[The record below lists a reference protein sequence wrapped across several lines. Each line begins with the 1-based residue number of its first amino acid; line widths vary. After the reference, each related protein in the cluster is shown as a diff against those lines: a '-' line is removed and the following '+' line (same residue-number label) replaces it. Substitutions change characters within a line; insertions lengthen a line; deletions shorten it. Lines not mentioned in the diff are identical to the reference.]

1 MMNIRYV
8 RYFLAVAEHRG
19 FTRAAEAL
27 HISQPALS
35 QQIRMLE
42 ESLDAQLF
50 DRSGRHIHLTD
61 AGEVFLQYA
70 RQAFQLLDE
79 GQRAIHDVEDLS
91 RGSLRIAVTP
101 TFMSYFV
108 VPLVAEFHARYPHI
122 TLDIQEI
129 SQEKMEGMLQENE
142 LDIGIAFATGIS
154 PDIVSTP
161 LLQEVLALV
170 VAEHH
175 PLAQQASLT
184 LSQLRDEEFILLNHH
199 FATRLQIDH
208 CFHQANFHPQV
219 KIEMHSINAI
229 LDIIRQTQL
238 VTVLPLNVA
247 AQHSGLTAKMVA
259 DATLERTAVLMQRKG
274 ARQKAAARIFARI
287 AHEVAD
293 KIKS

>member
-1 MMNIRYV
+1 MNIRYV
-8 RYFLAVAEHRG
+8 RYFLAVAEHQG

-101 TFMSYFV
+101 TFTSYFV

-122 TLDIQEI
+122 TLDIQEM
-129 SQEKMEGMLQENE
+129 SQEKMEGLLLENE
-142 LDIGIAFATGIS
+142 LDIGIAFAGGTAT
-154 PDIVSTP
+154 DIVATP

-170 VAEHH
+170 VADHH
-175 PLAQQASLT
+175 PLAREEPLT
-184 LSQLRDEEFILLNHH
+184 LNQLAAEEFILLNHH

-208 CFHQANFHPQV
+208 CLQRAGFHPQV
-219 KIEMHSINAI
+219 TIEMHSINAI
-229 LDIIRQTQL
+229 LDIIQRTQL
-238 VTVLPLNVA
+238 VTILPLNVA
-247 AQHSGLTAKMVA
+247 AQRTGLVTRLLEE
-259 DATLERTAVLMQRKG
+259 ATLERTAVLMQRKG
-274 ARQKAAARIFARI
+274 ARQKAAARIFAEMAQQLAARI
-287 AHEVAD
+287 E
-293 KIKS
+293 S

>member
-1 MMNIRYV
+1 MNIRYV
-8 RYFLAVAEHRG
+8 RYFLAVAEHQG

-101 TFMSYFV
+101 TFTSYFV

-122 TLDIQEI
+122 TLDIQEM
-129 SQEKMEGMLQENE
+129 SQEKMEGLLLENE
-142 LDIGIAFATGIS
+142 LDIGIAFAGGTA

-170 VAEHH
+170 VADHH
-175 PLAQQASLT
+175 PLAREEPLT
-184 LSQLRDEEFILLNHH
+184 LNQLAAEEFILLNHH

-208 CFHQANFHPQV
+208 CLQRAGFHPQV
-219 KIEMHSINAI
+219 TIEMHSINAI
-229 LDIIRQTQL
+229 LDIIQRTQL
-238 VTVLPLNVA
+238 VTILPLNVA
-247 AQHSGLTAKMVA
+247 AQRTGLVSRLLEEAA
-259 DATLERTAVLMQRKG
+259 LERTAVLMQRKG
-274 ARQKAAARIFARI
+274 ARPKAAARIFAEMALQLAARI
-287 AHEVAD
+287 E
-293 KIKS
+293 S

>member
-1 MMNIRYV
+1 MNIRYV
-8 RYFLAVAEHRG
+8 RYFLAVAEHQG

-101 TFMSYFV
+101 TFTSYFV

-122 TLDIQEI
+122 TLDIQEM
-129 SQEKMEGMLQENE
+129 SQEKMEGLLLENE
-142 LDIGIAFATGIS
+142 LDIGIAFAGGTAT
-154 PDIVSTP
+154 DIVATP

-170 VAEHH
+170 VADHH
-175 PLAQQASLT
+175 PLAREEPLT
-184 LSQLRDEEFILLNHH
+184 LNQLAAEEFILLNHH

-208 CFHQANFHPQV
+208 CLQRAGFHPQV
-219 KIEMHSINAI
+219 TIEMHSINAI
-229 LDIIRQTQL
+229 LDIIQRTQL
-238 VTVLPLNVA
+238 VTILPLNVA
-247 AQHSGLTAKMVA
+247 AQRTGLVTRLLEE
-259 DATLERTAVLMQRKG
+259 ATLERTAVLMQRKG
-274 ARQKAAARIFARI
+274 ARPKAAARIFAEI
-287 AHEVAD
+287 ARELAAQ
-293 KIKS
+293 IES

>member
-1 MMNIRYV
+1 MNIRYV
-8 RYFLAVAEHRG
+8 RYFLAVAEHQG

-101 TFMSYFV
+101 TFTSYFV

-122 TLDIQEI
+122 TLDIQEM
-129 SQEKMEGMLQENE
+129 SQEKMEGLLLENE
-142 LDIGIAFATGIS
+142 LDIGIAFAGGTAT
-154 PDIVSTP
+154 DIVATP

-170 VAEHH
+170 VADHH
-175 PLAQQASLT
+175 PLAREEPLT
-184 LSQLRDEEFILLNHH
+184 LNQLAAEEFILLNHH

-208 CFHQANFHPQV
+208 CLQRAGFHPQV
-219 KIEMHSINAI
+219 TIEMHSINAV
-229 LDIIRQTQL
+229 LDIIQRTQL
-238 VTVLPLNVA
+238 VTILPLNVA
-247 AQHSGLTAKMVA
+247 AQRTGLVTRLLEE
-259 DATLERTAVLMQRKG
+259 ATLERTAVLMQRKG
-274 ARQKAAARIFARI
+274 ARQKAAARIFAEMAQQLAARI
-287 AHEVAD
+287 E
-293 KIKS
+293 S

>member
-1 MMNIRYV
+1 MNIRYV
-8 RYFLAVAEHRG
+8 RYFLAVAEHQG

-79 GQRAIHDVEDLS
+79 GQRAIHDVADLS

-101 TFMSYFV
+101 TFTSYFV

-122 TLDIQEI
+122 TLDIQEMP
-129 SQEKMEGMLQENE
+129 QEKMEGLLLENE
-142 LDIGIAFATGIS
+142 LDIGIAFAGGIAL
-154 PDIVSTP
+154 DIVSTP
-161 LLQEVLALV
+161 LLKEVLALV
-170 VAEHH
+170 VADHH
-175 PLAQQASLT
+175 PLAREESLT
-184 LSQLRDEEFILLNHH
+184 LSQLAAEEFILLNHH

-208 CFHQANFHPQV
+208 CLQQAGFHPQV
-219 KIEMHSINAI
+219 TIEMHSINAI
-229 LDIIRQTQL
+229 LDIIQRTQL
-238 VTVLPLNVA
+238 VTILPLNVA
-247 AQHSGLTAKMVA
+247 AQRTGLVTRFLEE
-259 DATLERTAVLMQRKG
+259 ATLERTAVLMQRKG
-274 ARQKAAARIFARI
+274 ARQKAAARIFAEMAQQLAARI
-287 AHEVAD
+287 E
-293 KIKS
+293 S

>member
-1 MMNIRYV
+1 MNIRYV
-8 RYFLAVAEHRG
+8 RYFLAVAEHQG

-101 TFMSYFV
+101 TFTSYFV

-122 TLDIQEI
+122 TLDIQEM
-129 SQEKMEGMLQENE
+129 SQEKMEGLLLENE
-142 LDIGIAFATGIS
+142 LDIGIAFAGGTAT
-154 PDIVSTP
+154 DIVATP

-170 VAEHH
+170 VADHH
-175 PLAQQASLT
+175 PLAREEPLT
-184 LSQLRDEEFILLNHH
+184 LNQLAAEEFILLNHH

-208 CFHQANFHPQV
+208 CLQRAGFHPQV
-219 KIEMHSINAI
+219 TIEMHSINAI
-229 LDIIRQTQL
+229 LDIIQRTQL
-238 VTVLPLNVA
+238 VTILPLNVA
-247 AQHSGLTAKMVA
+247 AQRTGLVTRLLEE
-259 DATLERTAVLMQRKG
+259 ATLERTAVLMQRKG
-274 ARQKAAARIFARI
+274 ARQKAAARIFAEMAQQLAAQI
-287 AHEVAD
+287 E
-293 KIKS
+293 S

>member
-1 MMNIRYV
+1 MNIRYV
-8 RYFLAVAEHRG
+8 RYFLAVAEHQG

-101 TFMSYFV
+101 TFTSYFV

-122 TLDIQEI
+122 TLDIQEM
-129 SQEKMEGMLQENE
+129 SQEKMEGLLLENE
-142 LDIGIAFATGIS
+142 LDIGIAFAGGTA

-170 VAEHH
+170 VAAHH
-175 PLAQQASLT
+175 PLAREESLT
-184 LSQLRDEEFILLNHH
+184 LSRLAAEEFILLNHH

-208 CFHQANFHPQV
+208 CLQRAGFHPQV
-219 KIEMHSINAI
+219 TIEMHSINAI
-229 LDIIRQTQL
+229 LDIIQRTQL
-238 VTVLPLNVA
+238 VTILPLNVA
-247 AQHSGLTAKMVA
+247 AQRTGLVTRLLEE
-259 DATLERTAVLMQRKG
+259 ATLERTAVLMQRKG
-274 ARQKAAARIFARI
+274 ARQKAAARIFAEMAQQLAARI
-287 AHEVAD
+287 E
-293 KIKS
+293 S

>member
-1 MMNIRYV
+1 MNIRYV
-8 RYFLAVAEHRG
+8 RYFLAVAEHQG

-79 GQRAIHDVEDLS
+79 GQRAIHDVADLS

-101 TFMSYFV
+101 TFTSYFV

-122 TLDIQEI
+122 TLDIQEMP
-129 SQEKMEGMLQENE
+129 QEKMEGLLLENE
-142 LDIGIAFATGIS
+142 LDVGIAFAGGTA

-170 VAEHH
+170 VADHH
-175 PLAQQASLT
+175 PLAREEPLT
-184 LSQLRDEEFILLNHH
+184 LNQLAAEEFILLNHH

-208 CFHQANFHPQV
+208 CLQRAGFHPQV
-219 KIEMHSINAI
+219 TIEMHSINAI
-229 LDIIRQTQL
+229 LDIIQRTQL
-238 VTVLPLNVA
+238 VTILPLNVA
-247 AQHSGLTAKMVA
+247 AQRTGLVTRLLKEAA
-259 DATLERTAVLMQRKG
+259 LERTAVLMQRKG
-274 ARQKAAARIFARI
+274 ARPKAAARIFAEMALQLAARI
-287 AHEVAD
+287 E
-293 KIKS
+293 S

>member
-1 MMNIRYV
+1 MNIRYV
-8 RYFLAVAEHRG
+8 RYFLAVAEHQG

-101 TFMSYFV
+101 TFTSYFV

-122 TLDIQEI
+122 TLDIQEM
-129 SQEKMEGMLQENE
+129 SQEKMEGLLLENE
-142 LDIGIAFATGIS
+142 LDIGIAFAGGTA

-170 VAEHH
+170 VAAHH
-175 PLAQQASLT
+175 PLAREESLT
-184 LSQLRDEEFILLNHH
+184 LSQLAAEEFILLNHH

-208 CFHQANFHPQV
+208 CLQRAGFHPQV
-219 KIEMHSINAI
+219 TIEMHSINAI
-229 LDIIRQTQL
+229 LDIIQRTQL
-238 VTVLPLNVA
+238 VTILPLNVA
-247 AQHSGLTAKMVA
+247 AQRTGLVTRLLEE
-259 DATLERTAVLMQRKG
+259 ATLERTAVLMQRKG
-274 ARQKAAARIFARI
+274 ARQKAAARIFAEMAQQLAARI
-287 AHEVAD
+287 E
-293 KIKS
+293 S

>member
-1 MMNIRYV
+1 MNIRYV
-8 RYFLAVAEHRG
+8 RYFLAVAEHQG

-101 TFMSYFV
+101 TFTSYFV

-122 TLDIQEI
+122 TLDIQEM
-129 SQEKMEGMLQENE
+129 SQEKMEGLLLENE
-142 LDIGIAFATGIS
+142 LDIGIAFAGGTAT
-154 PDIVSTP
+154 DIVSTP

-170 VAEHH
+170 VADHH
-175 PLAQQASLT
+175 PLAREEPLT
-184 LSQLRDEEFILLNHH
+184 LNQLAAEEFILLNHH

-208 CFHQANFHPQV
+208 CLQRAGFHPQV
-219 KIEMHSINAI
+219 TIEMHSINAI
-229 LDIIRQTQL
+229 LDIIQQTQL
-238 VTVLPLNVA
+238 VTILPLNVA
-247 AQHSGLTAKMVA
+247 AQRTGLVSRLLEEAA
-259 DATLERTAVLMQRKG
+259 LERTAVLMQRKG
-274 ARQKAAARIFARI
+274 ARPKAAARIFAEMALQLAARI
-287 AHEVAD
+287 E
-293 KIKS
+293 S

>member
-1 MMNIRYV
+1 MNIRYV
-8 RYFLAVAEHRG
+8 RYFLAVAEHQG

-101 TFMSYFV
+101 TFTSYFV

-122 TLDIQEI
+122 TLDIQEM
-129 SQEKMEGMLQENE
+129 SQEKMEGLLLENE
-142 LDIGIAFATGIS
+142 LDIGIAFAGGTAT
-154 PDIVSTP
+154 DIVATP

-170 VAEHH
+170 VADHH
-175 PLAQQASLT
+175 PLAREEPLT
-184 LSQLRDEEFILLNHH
+184 LNQLAAEEFILLNHH

-208 CFHQANFHPQV
+208 CLQRAGFHPQV
-219 KIEMHSINAI
+219 TIEMHSINAI
-229 LDIIRQTQL
+229 LDIIQRTQL
-238 VTVLPLNVA
+238 VTILPLNVA
-247 AQHSGLTAKMVA
+247 AQRTGLVTRLLEE
-259 DATLERTAVLMQRKG
+259 ATLERTAVLMQRKG
-274 ARQKAAARIFARI
+274 ARQKAAARIFAEMAQLLAARI
-287 AHEVAD
+287 E
-293 KIKS
+293 S

>member
-1 MMNIRYV
+1 MNIRYV
-8 RYFLAVAEHRG
+8 RYFLAVAEHQG
-19 FTRAAEAL
+19 FTRAAESL

-101 TFMSYFV
+101 TFTSYFV

-122 TLDIQEI
+122 TLDIQEM
-129 SQEKMEGMLQENE
+129 SQEKMEGLLLENE
-142 LDIGIAFATGIS
+142 LDVGIAFAGGTA

-170 VAEHH
+170 VAAHH
-175 PLAQQASLT
+175 PLAREESLT
-184 LSQLRDEEFILLNHH
+184 LSQLAAEEFILLNHH

-208 CFHQANFHPQV
+208 CLQQAGFHPQV
-219 KIEMHSINAI
+219 TIEMHSINAI
-229 LDIIRQTQL
+229 LDIIQRTQL
-238 VTVLPLNVA
+238 VTILPLNVA
-247 AQHSGLTAKMVA
+247 AQRTGLVTRLLEEAA
-259 DATLERTAVLMQRKG
+259 LERTAVLMQRKG
-274 ARQKAAARIFARI
+274 ARPKAAARIFAEMALQLAARI
-287 AHEVAD
+287 E
-293 KIKS
+293 S

>member
-1 MMNIRYV
+1 MNIRYV
-8 RYFLAVAEHRG
+8 RYFLAVAEHQG

-101 TFMSYFV
+101 TFTSYFV

-122 TLDIQEI
+122 TLDIQEM
-129 SQEKMEGMLQENE
+129 SQEKMEGLLLENE
-142 LDIGIAFATGIS
+142 LDIGIAFAGG
-154 PDIVSTP
+154 P
-161 LLQEVLALV
+161 
-170 VAEHH
+170 
-175 PLAQQASLT
+175 
-184 LSQLRDEEFILLNHH
+184 
-199 FATRLQIDH
+199 
-208 CFHQANFHPQV
+208 
-219 KIEMHSINAI
+219 
-229 LDIIRQTQL
+229 RQTL
-238 VTVLPLNVA
+238 FPPRCYRKCWRWLSRPITRWP
-247 AQHSGLTAKMVA
+247 AKNP
-259 DATLERTAVLMQRKG
+259 
-274 ARQKAAARIFARI
+274 
-287 AHEVAD
+287 
-293 KIKS
+293 SP

>member
-1 MMNIRYV
+1 MNIRYV
-8 RYFLAVAEHRG
+8 RYFLAVAEHQG

-79 GQRAIHDVEDLS
+79 GQRAIHDVADLS

-101 TFMSYFV
+101 TFTSYFV

-122 TLDIQEI
+122 TLDIQEM
-129 SQEKMEGMLQENE
+129 SQEKMEGLLLENE
-142 LDIGIAFATGIS
+142 LDIGIAFAGGTAT
-154 PDIVSTP
+154 DIVSTP

-170 VAEHH
+170 VADHH
-175 PLAQQASLT
+175 PLAREEPLT
-184 LSQLRDEEFILLNHH
+184 LNQLAAEEFILLNHH

-208 CFHQANFHPQV
+208 CLQRAGFHPQV
-219 KIEMHSINAI
+219 TIEMHSINAI
-229 LDIIRQTQL
+229 LDIIQRTQL
-238 VTVLPLNVA
+238 VTILPLNVA
-247 AQHSGLTAKMVA
+247 AQRTGLVSRLLEEAA
-259 DATLERTAVLMQRKG
+259 LERTAVLMQRKG
-274 ARQKAAARIFARI
+274 ARPKAAARIFAEMALQLAARI
-287 AHEVAD
+287 E
-293 KIKS
+293 S

>member
-1 MMNIRYV
+1 MNIRYV
-8 RYFLAVAEHRG
+8 RYFLAVAEHQG

-42 ESLDAQLF
+42 ESLEAQLF

-101 TFMSYFV
+101 TFTSYFV

-122 TLDIQEI
+122 TLDIQEMP
-129 SQEKMEGMLQENE
+129 QDKMEGLLLENE
-142 LDIGIAFATGIS
+142 LDIGIAFAGGTAT
-154 PDIVSTP
+154 DIVSTP

-170 VAEHH
+170 IADHH
-175 PLAQQASLT
+175 PLAREEPLT
-184 LSQLRDEEFILLNHH
+184 LNQLAAEEFILLNHH

-208 CFHQANFHPQV
+208 CLQRAGFHPQV
-219 KIEMHSINAI
+219 TIEMHSINAI
-229 LDIIRQTQL
+229 LDIIQRTQL
-238 VTVLPLNVA
+238 VTILPLNVA
-247 AQHSGLTAKMVA
+247 AQRTGLVSRLLEEAA
-259 DATLERTAVLMQRKG
+259 LERTAVLMQRKG
-274 ARQKAAARIFARI
+274 ARPKAAARMFAEMALQLAARI
-287 AHEVAD
+287 E
-293 KIKS
+293 S

>member
-1 MMNIRYV
+1 MNIRYV
-8 RYFLAVAEHRG
+8 RYFLAVAEHQG

-50 DRSGRHIHLTD
+50 DRSGRYIHLTD

-70 RQAFQLLDE
+70 HQAFQLLDE

-101 TFMSYFV
+101 TFTSYFV

-122 TLDIQEI
+122 TLDIQEM
-129 SQEKMEGMLQENE
+129 SQEKMEGMLLENE
-142 LDIGIAFATGIS
+142 LDIGVAFAEGVT

-170 VAEHH
+170 VANHH
-175 PLAQQASLT
+175 PLAREESLS
-184 LSQLRDEEFILLNHH
+184 LRQLAAEEFILLNHH

-208 CFHQANFHPQV
+208 CLQHAGFHPRV
-219 KIEMHSINAI
+219 TIEMHSINAI
-229 LDIIRQTQL
+229 LDIIQRTQL
-238 VTVLPLNVA
+238 VTILPLNVA
-247 AQHSGLTAKMVA
+247 AQRTGLVTKLLEE
-259 DATLERTAVLMQRKG
+259 ATLERTAVLMQRKG
-274 ARQKAAARIFARI
+274 ARPKAAARIFADMAQQLAARI
-287 AHEVAD
+287 E
-293 KIKS
+293 S

>member
-1 MMNIRYV
+1 MNIRYV
-8 RYFLAVAEHRG
+8 RYFLAVAEHQG

-101 TFMSYFV
+101 TFTSYFV

-122 TLDIQEI
+122 TLDIQEM
-129 SQEKMEGMLQENE
+129 SQEKMEGLLLENE
-142 LDIGIAFATGIS
+142 LDIGIAFAGGTAT
-154 PDIVSTP
+154 DIVSTP

-170 VAEHH
+170 VADHH
-175 PLAQQASLT
+175 PLAREEPLT
-184 LSQLRDEEFILLNHH
+184 LNQLAAEEFILLNHH

-208 CFHQANFHPQV
+208 CLQRAGFHPQV
-219 KIEMHSINAI
+219 TIEMHSINAI
-229 LDIIRQTQL
+229 LDIIQRTQL
-238 VTVLPLNVA
+238 VTILPLNVA
-247 AQHSGLTAKMVA
+247 AQRTGLVSRLLEEAA
-259 DATLERTAVLMQRKG
+259 LERTAVLMQRQG
-274 ARQKAAARIFARI
+274 ARPKAAARIFAEMAQQLAARI
-287 AHEVAD
+287 E
-293 KIKS
+293 S

>member
-1 MMNIRYV
+1 MNIRYV
-8 RYFLAVAEHRG
+8 RYFLAVAEHQG

-101 TFMSYFV
+101 TFTSYFV

-122 TLDIQEI
+122 TLDIQEM
-129 SQEKMEGMLQENE
+129 SQEKMEGLLLGNE
-142 LDIGIAFATGIS
+142 LDIGIAFAGGTAT
-154 PDIVSTP
+154 DIVSTP

-170 VAEHH
+170 VADHH
-175 PLAQQASLT
+175 PLAREEPLT
-184 LSQLRDEEFILLNHH
+184 LNQLAAEEFILLNHH

-208 CFHQANFHPQV
+208 CLQRAGFHPQV
-219 KIEMHSINAI
+219 TIEMHSINAI
-229 LDIIRQTQL
+229 LDIIQRTQL
-238 VTVLPLNVA
+238 VTILPLNVA
-247 AQHSGLTAKMVA
+247 AQRTGLVSRLLEEAA
-259 DATLERTAVLMQRKG
+259 LERTAVLMQRKG
-274 ARQKAAARIFARI
+274 ARPKAAARIFAEMALQLAARI
-287 AHEVAD
+287 E
-293 KIKS
+293 S

>member
-1 MMNIRYV
+1 MNIRYV
-8 RYFLAVAEHRG
+8 RYFLAVAEHQG

-79 GQRAIHDVEDLS
+79 GQRAIHDVADLS

-101 TFMSYFV
+101 TFTSYFV

-122 TLDIQEI
+122 TLDIQEMP
-129 SQEKMEGMLQENE
+129 QEKMEGLLLENE
-142 LDIGIAFATGIS
+142 LDIGIAFAGGTA
-154 PDIVSTP
+154 PEIVSTP

-170 VAEHH
+170 VADHH
-175 PLAQQASLT
+175 PLAREESLS
-184 LSQLRDEEFILLNHH
+184 LSQLAAEEFILLNHH

-208 CFHQANFHPQV
+208 CLQKAGFHPQV
-219 KIEMHSINAI
+219 TIEMHSINAI
-229 LDIIRQTQL
+229 LDIIQRTQL
-238 VTVLPLNVA
+238 VSILPLNVA
-247 AQHSGLTAKMVA
+247 AQRTGLTTRLLKEAA
-259 DATLERTAVLMQRKG
+259 LERTAVLMQRKG
-274 ARQKAAARIFARI
+274 TRPKAAARIFAEI
-287 AHEVAD
+287 ARELAAQ
-293 KIKS
+293 IES

>member
-1 MMNIRYV
+1 MNIRYV
-8 RYFLAVAEHRG
+8 RYFLAVAEHQG

-101 TFMSYFV
+101 TFTSYFV

-122 TLDIQEI
+122 TLDIQEM
-129 SQEKMEGMLQENE
+129 SQEKMEGLLLENE
-142 LDIGIAFATGIS
+142 LDIGIAFAGGTAT
-154 PDIVSTP
+154 DIVSTP

-170 VAEHH
+170 VAAHH
-175 PLAQQASLT
+175 PLAREEPLT
-184 LSQLRDEEFILLNHH
+184 LNQLAAEEFILLNHH

-208 CFHQANFHPQV
+208 CLQRAGFHPQV
-219 KIEMHSINAI
+219 TIEMHSINAI
-229 LDIIRQTQL
+229 LDIIQRTQL
-238 VTVLPLNVA
+238 VTILPLNVA
-247 AQHSGLTAKMVA
+247 AQRTGLVSRLLEEAA
-259 DATLERTAVLMQRKG
+259 LERTAVLMQRKG
-274 ARQKAAARIFARI
+274 ARPKAAARIFAEMALQLAARI
-287 AHEVAD
+287 E
-293 KIKS
+293 S

>member
-1 MMNIRYV
+1 MNIRYV
-8 RYFLAVAEHRG
+8 RYFLAVAEHQG

-101 TFMSYFV
+101 TFTSYFV

-122 TLDIQEI
+122 TLDIQEM
-129 SQEKMEGMLQENE
+129 SQEKMEGLLLENE
-142 LDIGIAFATGIS
+142 LDIGIAFAGGTAT
-154 PDIVSTP
+154 DIVSTP

-170 VAEHH
+170 VAAHH
-175 PLAQQASLT
+175 PLAREEPLT
-184 LSQLRDEEFILLNHH
+184 LNQLAAEEFILLNHH

-208 CFHQANFHPQV
+208 CLQRAGFHPQV
-219 KIEMHSINAI
+219 TIEMHSINAI
-229 LDIIRQTQL
+229 LDIIQRTQL
-238 VTVLPLNVA
+238 VTILPLNVA
-247 AQHSGLTAKMVA
+247 AQRTGLVSRLLEEAA
-259 DATLERTAVLMQRKG
+259 LERTAVLMQRKG
-274 ARQKAAARIFARI
+274 ARPKAAARIFAEMAQQLAARI
-287 AHEVAD
+287 E
-293 KIKS
+293 S

>member
-1 MMNIRYV
+1 MNIRYV
-8 RYFLAVAEHRG
+8 RYFLAVAEHQG

-79 GQRAIHDVEDLS
+79 GQRAIHDVADLS

-101 TFMSYFV
+101 TFTSYFV
-108 VPLVAEFHARYPHI
+108 VPLVAEFHARI
-122 TLDIQEI
+122 TLDIQEMP
-129 SQEKMEGMLQENE
+129 QEKMEGLLLENE
-142 LDIGIAFATGIS
+142 LDIGIAFAGGTA
-154 PDIVSTP
+154 PEIVSTP

-170 VAEHH
+170 VADHH
-175 PLAQQASLT
+175 PLAREESLS
-184 LSQLRDEEFILLNHH
+184 LSQLAAEEFILLNHH

-208 CFHQANFHPQV
+208 CLQQAGFHPQV
-219 KIEMHSINAI
+219 TIEMHSINAI
-229 LDIIRQTQL
+229 LDIIQRTQL
-238 VTVLPLNVA
+238 VTILPLNVA
-247 AQHSGLTAKMVA
+247 AQRTGLVTRLLKEAA
-259 DATLERTAVLMQRKG
+259 LERTAVLMQRKG
-274 ARQKAAARIFARI
+274 ARPKAAARIFAEI
-287 AHEVAD
+287 ARELAAQ
-293 KIKS
+293 IES

>member
-1 MMNIRYV
+1 MNIRYV
-8 RYFLAVAEHRG
+8 RYFLAVAEHQG

-101 TFMSYFV
+101 TFTSYFV
-108 VPLVAEFHARYPHI
+108 VPLVAEFHARYRHI
-122 TLDIQEI
+122 TLDIQEM
-129 SQEKMEGMLQENE
+129 SQEKMEGLLLENE
-142 LDIGIAFATGIS
+142 LDIGIAFAGGTA

-170 VAEHH
+170 VAAHH
-175 PLAQQASLT
+175 PLAREESLT
-184 LSQLRDEEFILLNHH
+184 LSQLAAEEFILLNHH

-208 CFHQANFHPQV
+208 CLQRAGFHPQV
-219 KIEMHSINAI
+219 TIEMHSINAI
-229 LDIIRQTQL
+229 LDIIQRTQL
-238 VTVLPLNVA
+238 VTILPLNVA
-247 AQHSGLTAKMVA
+247 AQRTGLVTRLLEE
-259 DATLERTAVLMQRKG
+259 ATLERTAVLMQRKG
-274 ARQKAAARIFARI
+274 ARQKAAARIFAEMAQQLAARI
-287 AHEVAD
+287 E
-293 KIKS
+293 S

>member
-1 MMNIRYV
+1 MNIRYV
-8 RYFLAVAEHRG
+8 RYFLAVAEHQG

-79 GQRAIHDVEDLS
+79 GQRAIHDVADLS

-101 TFMSYFV
+101 TFTSYFV

-122 TLDIQEI
+122 TLDIQEMP
-129 SQEKMEGMLQENE
+129 QEKMEGLLLENE
-142 LDIGIAFATGIS
+142 LDIGIAFAGGTA

-170 VAEHH
+170 VADHH
-175 PLAQQASLT
+175 PLAREESLS
-184 LSQLRDEEFILLNHH
+184 LSQLAAEEFILLNHH
-199 FATRLQIDH
+199 FATRLQIDN
-208 CFHQANFHPQV
+208 CLQQAGFHPQV
-219 KIEMHSINAI
+219 TIEMHSINAI
-229 LDIIRQTQL
+229 LDIIQRTQL
-238 VTVLPLNVA
+238 VTILPLNVA
-247 AQHSGLTAKMVA
+247 AQRTGLVTRLLKEAA
-259 DATLERTAVLMQRKG
+259 LERTAVLMQRKG
-274 ARQKAAARIFARI
+274 ARPKAAARIFAEI
-287 AHEVAD
+287 ARELAAQ
-293 KIKS
+293 IES

>member
-1 MMNIRYV
+1 MNIRYV
-8 RYFLAVAEHRG
+8 RYFLAVAEHQG

-101 TFMSYFV
+101 TFTSYFV

-122 TLDIQEI
+122 TLDIQEM
-129 SQEKMEGMLQENE
+129 SQEKMEGLLLENE
-142 LDIGIAFATGIS
+142 LDIGIAFAGGTAT
-154 PDIVSTP
+154 DIVSTP

-170 VAEHH
+170 VADHH
-175 PLAQQASLT
+175 PLAREEPLT
-184 LSQLRDEEFILLNHH
+184 LNQLAAEEFILLNHH

-208 CFHQANFHPQV
+208 CLQRAGFHPQV
-219 KIEMHSINAI
+219 TIEMHSINAI
-229 LDIIRQTQL
+229 LDIIQRTQL
-238 VTVLPLNVA
+238 VTILPLNVA
-247 AQHSGLTAKMVA
+247 AQRTGLVSRLLEEAA
-259 DATLERTAVLMQRKG
+259 LERTAVLMQRKG
-274 ARQKAAARIFARI
+274 ARPKAAARIFAEMALQLAARI
-287 AHEVAD
+287 E
-293 KIKS
+293 S